1 MKPKISISFKNGV
14 IGAVTPLDTGCFGF
28 VASAVAVAGGFQ
40 LDTAYQIKS
49 MKDVADLKLTD
60 SIDNHR
66 LYKALSEFYD
76 EAGAGSECWIYG
88 IAKSK
93 KVSDWFT
100 PVNGIAPVENL
111 LNSAKGKIRGL
122 FTINDSSVAPVIT
135 AGMDADVLVASGKA
149 QTLFENYAAL
159 KYAPFFTV
167 LEGFAFDGNKV
178 NLPDLKTNNF
188 NSVGILIG
196 DTETRTG
203 TTASKGSAVGVLAG
217 RLAKYSVKVNPGK
230 VVNGALSAQ
239 KLFINDTPVE
249 NFDTEALY
257 DKGYITFTTHQ
268 SRAGY
273 FVMDDPLAC
282 GINDDYHY
290 LTHRRT
296 INEAFRFS
304 YDALLDFLLDE
315 VPANNDGTIQAVYA
329 KTVESAVERK
339 IANNMGS
346 DLSKNADDPKD
357 TGVRCFVD
365 PKQNIV
371 ATSNMKVIVKVRPFG
386 TNRWVNVELGFELSN
401 Q

>member
-1 MKPKISISFKNGV
+1 MKPNISISFNNGV

-28 VASAVAVAGGFQ
+28 VASAVAVVGGFQ
-40 LDTAYQIKS
+40 LETAYQLKS

-76 EAGAGSECWIYG
+76 EAGQGSEVWIYG
-88 IAKSK
+88 VDKAK

-100 PVNGIAPVENL
+100 PVDGVTPVENL
-111 LNSAKGKIRGL
+111 LNAAQGKLRGL
-122 FTINDSSVAPVIT
+122 FTVNDSSVAPVVT
-135 AGMDADVLVASGKA
+135 AGMDADVLVAAGKA
-149 QTLFENYAAL
+149 QTLFENYTKA
-159 KYAPFFTV
+159 KYAPFFTI
-167 LEGFAFDGNKV
+167 LEAYAFDGDKV
-178 NLPDLKTNNF
+178 ALSSLTTQSY

-203 TTASKGSAVGVLAG
+203 TTASKGAAVGVLAG
-217 RLAKYSVKVNPGK
+217 RLASYSVRVNPGK
-230 VVNGALSAQ
+230 VVNGALNAQ
-239 KLFINDTPVE
+239 KLFVVDAPVE

-257 DKGYITFTTHQ
+257 DKGFITFTTHQ

-282 GINDDYHY
+282 PVDDDYHY
-290 LTHRRT
+290 LAHRRT
-296 INEAFRFS
+296 INEAFRHS

-315 VPANNDGTIQAVYA
+315 VPANNDGSIQAVYA
-329 KTVESAVERK
+329 KTVESAVVRK
-339 IANNMGS
+339 IATNMDG
-346 DLSKNADDPKD
+346 DLSRDAEDPKD
-357 TGVRCFVD
+357 SGVKCFVD

-371 ATSNMKVIVKVRPFG
+371 TTSKMNVVVSVRPFG
-386 TNRWVNVELGFELSN
+386 TNRWIKVVLGFELSN